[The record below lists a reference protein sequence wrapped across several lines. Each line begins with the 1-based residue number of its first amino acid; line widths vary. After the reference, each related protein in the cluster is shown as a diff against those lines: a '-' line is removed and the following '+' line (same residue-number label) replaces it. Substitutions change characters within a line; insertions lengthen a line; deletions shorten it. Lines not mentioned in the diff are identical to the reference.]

1 MVLEMIQT
9 KKQILLQDWSRVRP
23 KAGYPR
29 QMDMGAAAISYAKN
43 RSASL
48 VESFLNYQIYLR

>member
-1 MVLEMIQT
+1 MIQT